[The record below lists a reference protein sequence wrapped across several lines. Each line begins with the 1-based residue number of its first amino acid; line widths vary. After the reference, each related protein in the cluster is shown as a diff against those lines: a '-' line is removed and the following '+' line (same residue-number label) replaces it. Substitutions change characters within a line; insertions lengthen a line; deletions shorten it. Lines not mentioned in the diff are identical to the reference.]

1 MPSRIRTGKAMHGY
15 FDPMIPADTST
26 LQLPP
31 GPWLSVLDCLCAHF
45 RAIPREQW
53 LDRFERGRIL
63 DGRGQPIGADHRY
76 KQGLTVH
83 YFREV
88 LDEPHVPFE
97 ATIVHADKDIVV
109 ADKPHFLAVMPAG
122 RFVRETLLRR
132 LMRELDNPGL
142 VPLHRIDRGTAGLVM
157 FSANP
162 ATRSRYQAL
171 FREQRIEK
179 NYEALAPALP
189 DLCFAHVRRSRI
201 IRGEPFFRMREVQG
215 PPNSE
220 SWIDV
225 IERLDGNWRY
235 ALKPVSGRT
244 HQLRVHMCG
253 LGAPILNDP
262 FYPELAELTEDDYAR
277 PLKLLAR
284 SLAFVDPLSGE
295 RRSFSSRL
303 HL

>member
-1 MPSRIRTGKAMHGY
+1 
-15 FDPMIPADTST
+15 MIPAAAST

-31 GPWLSVLDCLCAHF
+31 GPWLSVLDCLSAHF
-45 RAIPREQW
+45 GAIPREQW
-53 LDRFERGRIL
+53 LDRFARGRVL
-63 DGRGQPIGADHRY
+63 DRHGQPISADHAY
-76 KQGLTVH
+76 KQGLTIH

-88 LDEPHVPFE
+88 ADEPRVPFE
-97 ATIVHADKDIVV
+97 ANIVHADEEIVV

-122 RFVRETLLRR
+122 RFVEQTLLRR
-132 LMRELDNPGL
+132 LMRELDNADL

-171 FREQRIEK
+171 FRERRIEK
-179 NYEALAPALP
+179 NYEALAAALP
-189 DLCFAHVRRSRI
+189 DLCFPLVRRSRI
-201 IRGEPFFRMREVQG
+201 VRGEPFFRMHEVQG

-220 SWIDV
+220 TCVDV

-235 ALKPVSGRT
+235 ALKPASGRT
-244 HQLRVHMCG
+244 HQLRVHMAG

-262 FYPELAELTEDDYAR
+262 FYPELGEVTKDDYSR

-284 SLAFVDPLSGE
+284 SLAFDDPLTGE
-295 RRSFSSRL
+295 RRSFNSL
-303 HL
+303 LDL

>member
-1 MPSRIRTGKAMHGY
+1 
-15 FDPMIPADTST
+15 MIPAYAST

-31 GPWLSVLDCLCAHF
+31 GPWFSVLDCLSAHF
-45 RAIPREQW
+45 SAIPREQW
-53 LDRFERGRIL
+53 LDRIARGRVL
-63 DGRGQPIGADHRY
+63 DRHGQPIAADHAY
-76 KQGLTVH
+76 KEGLTIH

-88 LDEPHVPFE
+88 ADEPRVPFE
-97 ATIVHADKDIVV
+97 ATIVHADADIVV

-122 RFVRETLLRR
+122 RFVEETLLRR
-132 LMRELDNPGL
+132 LMHELCNSDL

-171 FREQRIEK
+171 FREQRIK
-179 NYEALAPALP
+179 KTYEALAPALP
-189 DLCFAHVRRSRI
+189 AVCFPLVRRSQI
-201 IRGEPFFRMREVQG
+201 VRGEPFFRMQEAEG

-220 SWIDV
+220 SWVDV

-235 ALKPVSGRT
+235 ALNPVSGRT
-244 HQLRVHMCG
+244 HQLRVHMAG

-262 FYPELAELTEDDYAR
+262 FYPELGELSDDDYTR

-284 SLAFVDPLSGE
+284 SLDFDDPLTGSPRHFE
-295 RRSFSSRL
+295 SL
-303 HL
+303 LAL

>member
-1 MPSRIRTGKAMHGY
+1 MGVHDTGIIP
-15 FDPMIPADTST
+15 PMIPADAST

-31 GPWLSVLDCLCAHF
+31 GPWASVFDCLCAHF
-45 RAIPREQW
+45 KSISREQW

-63 DGRGQPIGADHRY
+63 DGHGHPIDANHVY
-76 KQGLTVH
+76 KLGLTIH

-88 LDEPHVPFE
+88 ADEPHVPFE
-97 ATIVHADKDIVV
+97 ASIVHADSDIVV
-109 ADKPHFLAVMPAG
+109 ADKPHFLAVTPAG
-122 RFVRETLLRR
+122 RFVEETLLRR
-132 LMRELDNPGL
+132 LMHVLDNPHL

-189 DLCFAHVRRSRI
+189 DVCFPIVRRSRI
-201 IRGEPFFRMREVQG
+201 VRGEPFFRMQEVPG

-220 SWIDV
+220 SSIDV
-225 IERLDGNWRY
+225 VERLDGVWRY

-244 HQLRVHMCG
+244 HQLRVHMSG

-262 FYPELAELTEDDYAR
+262 FYPDLAELADDNYAR

-284 SLAFVDPLSGE
+284 SLAFVDPLSGGQ
-295 RRSFSSRL
+295 RSFISL
-303 HL
+303 LVL